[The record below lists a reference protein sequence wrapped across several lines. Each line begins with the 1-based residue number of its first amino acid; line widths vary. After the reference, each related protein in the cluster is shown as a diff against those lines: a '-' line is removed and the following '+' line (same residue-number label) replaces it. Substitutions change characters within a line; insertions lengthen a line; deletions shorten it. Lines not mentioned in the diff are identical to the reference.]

1 VCTLMNDISLIFVL
15 GFLRTKHFLDLR
27 FLCIVLDVISFVK
40 K

>member
-1 VCTLMNDISLIFVL
+1 VCTPMNDISLIFVL

-27 FLCIVLDVISFVK
+27 FLYVILDVVSPMK